1 MPAGEAQPRGNT
13 SDAPVRHGVISRL
26 IDAALDGLLLPV
38 REDYNDVRNRL
49 DEVLTAEINTAAAVS
64 AYVAR
69 NKGKG
74 LRPAL
79 VLLAARAIGDVTEE
93 VRSAAVGIELLQAS
107 TLLHD
112 DVIDDSPIRR
122 GNPSVNA
129 QWGNEVA
136 VLMGDM
142 LFTQALALFVSTGSL
157 SVMDAAARQT
167 RLLIEGEIFA
177 RELRAA
183 PDFSEDSYLELIR
196 RKTGALMSL
205 SSEVGAM
212 LTGADEERIELM
224 REYGRYL
231 GMAFQIADDIL
242 DVVGDPR
249 VVGKPTGQDIREGT
263 VTLPLIRALNAAP
276 ESDAAPIIHL
286 VTGGVSDTATWDSIR
301 RFIEDHKGVESARE
315 TARIFSDRAKTALAT
330 FPKSPAR
337 RSMSKLLEYVVDRKL

>member
-1 MPAGEAQPRGNT
+1 MPAVKPQSRENT
-13 SDAPVRHGVISRL
+13 PDAPMRRGAISRL
-26 IDAALDGLLLPV
+26 IDAALDGLLAPV
-38 REDYNDVRNRL
+38 RDDFNAVRVRL

-79 VLLAARAIGDVTEE
+79 VLLAARSIGEITEGI
-93 VRSAAVGIELLQAS
+93 RSAAVGIELLQAS

-112 DVIDDSPIRR
+112 DVIDGSPMRR

-157 SVMDAAARQT
+157 NVMDAAARQT

-212 LTGADEERIELM
+212 LSGADEERIELM

-231 GMAFQIADDIL
+231 GMAFQIADDVL

-276 ESDAAPIIHL
+276 ESDAAPIHDL
-286 VTGGVSDTATWDSIR
+286 VTGGVTDTATWESIR
-301 RFIEDHKGVESARE
+301 RFIEDHGGVESARE
-315 TARIFSDRAKTALAT
+315 TARDFSHRAKDALAT
-330 FPKSPAR
+330 FPNSPAR
-337 RSMSKLLEYVVDRKL
+337 RSMSKLLEYVVDRRL